1 MLVSNQNIDNLI
13 KTQLDEFLLNKKIYK
28 RNNQLNWLT
37 NLNLYELSV
46 NNLKQ
51 IIDRYL
57 LKLENKNIIKINEIE
72 IGINNNSYNN
82 NNNYNRTSLFSVYV
96 FFNNEFRK
104 AEIIQILKHYIP
116 NKLNYYISNLYFIK
130 I

>member
-13 KTQLDEFLLNKKIYK
+13 KTQLDEFLLNRKIYK
-28 RNNQLNWLT
+28 RNNQLNLLT

-46 NNLKQ
+46 DNLKQ

-57 LKLENKNIIKINEIE
+57 VKLENKNILKINEIE
-72 IGINNNSYNN
+72 IGINNNN
-82 NNNYNRTSLFSVYV
+82 NRTSLFSVYI

-104 AEIIQILKHYIP
+104 AEIIQILKQYIP

>member
-13 KTQLDEFLLNKKIYK
+13 KTQLDEFLLNRKIYK

-46 NNLKQ
+46 DNLKQ

-57 LKLENKNIIKINEIE
+57 VKLENKNILKINEIE
-72 IGINNNSYNN
+72 IGINNNNN
-82 NNNYNRTSLFSVYV
+82 NNNNNNRTSLFSVYI

-104 AEIIQILKHYIP
+104 AEIIQILKQYIP